1 MVLKSISDAINII
14 ESIKKEQGKK
24 SRKSHDKK
32 SEEVVKI
39 FLPGMEETMRAM
51 PNAIAKGS
59 LFAPIARGKKKA
71 HRETIVYESSTV
83 IVKFWGDQLDE
94 AQADVWMHAMYEAG
108 KVPLGEPVVINRA
121 SFLRAIGR
129 STGKSDYEWL
139 YRAMHGL
146 AFGMISVS
154 VKEKYEIGTHPHSEV
169 MHIIDGFRYA
179 PDTENYIVKID
190 KRWRLMYSNKEYS
203 LIDWNKRLEITQGK
217 DLAKSLQRL
226 IATSSDKLQRYSLEY
241 LKERA
246 QYQSPMRKF
255 KEALIDA
262 MKELERLD
270 IISGGIIENSTRG
283 NEQAIWT
290 KL

>member
-14 ESIKKEQGKK
+14 ESIKNEQGKK
-24 SRKSHDKK
+24 SRKSPDKK

-71 HRETIVYESSTV
+71 HRETIVYESSSV

-154 VKEKYEIGTHPHSEV
+154 VKGKYEIGTHPHSEV